1 MNTTF
6 FPKKIF
12 SFTTYFEQ
20 GHRTMVFL
28 KNHTERYVAKMF
40 FYWEK
45 ETLFTKEKNNP
56 PVFLK
61 RFPNKCFFQ

>member
-20 GHRTMVFL
+20 RHWTMVFL

-40 FYWEK
+40 FYWRK
-45 ETLFTKEKNNP
+45 KLYLQRKKIIH
-56 PVFLK
+56 L
-61 RFPNKCFFQ
+61 CF